1 MKYTK
6 IQQNARTVTIPKA
19 FMQWVCCDLDLS
31 KKEIKLFIYLTT
43 LLNSTNYT
51 VINLKKI
58 AFNMSMDYKD
68 ANIVMHGATEEDAKK
83 ALDGLIDA
91 CVVLEGSDEYTEDG
105 YKFLT

>member
-1 MKYTK
+1 MNNRGYNMKYTK

-68 ANIVMHGATEEDAKK
+68 AKK

>member
-1 MKYTK
+1 MNNRGYNMKYTK

-43 LLNSTNYT
+43 LLNSTKYT
-51 VINLKKI
+51 GINLKKI
-58 AFNMSMDYKD
+58 AFNMSMDYK
-68 ANIVMHGATEEDAKK
+68 DAKK

>member
-19 FMQWVCCDLDLS
+19 FMQWVCCDLNLS

-68 ANIVMHGATEEDAKK
+68 AKK

>member
-68 ANIVMHGATEEDAKK
+68 AKK
-83 ALDGLIDA
+83 ALIDA

>member
-1 MKYTK
+1 MK
-6 IQQNARTVTIPKA
+6 
-19 FMQWVCCDLDLS
+19 WVCCDLDLS

-68 ANIVMHGATEEDAKK
+68 AKK